1 MSRILNR
8 SIQDNKN
15 ILKYLKIQIETNT
28 IKVLVSQS
36 EQEINEIENDLL
48 MMNDEL
54 KYINSF
60 NKNTLKN
67 EIEFIQKCIDL
78 ALVSVSIARNQP
90 FTNN

>member
-54 KYINSF
+54 KYMNSF

-78 ALVSVSIARNQP
+78 ALVSVSIARSQP